1 MKIRILSDVCDEVR
15 SYTAGE
21 VVDLP
26 NDKAARFVAVGVAE
40 ETGTAKATTK
50 AAPEAAALEDEAE
63 RATLP
68 PAKKRGG

>member
-1 MKIRILSDVCDEVR
+1 MKIRILSDVSDEIR
-15 SYTAGE
+15 AYAAGE

-40 ETGTAKATTK
+40 EAATAK
-50 AAPEAAALEDEAE
+50 AAPEAATLADEHE

>member
-1 MKIRILSDVCDEVR
+1 MKIRILSDVCDEIRV
-15 SYTAGE
+15 YAAGE

-26 NDKAARFVAVGVAE
+26 NDRAARFVAVGVAE
-40 ETGTAKATTK
+40 EAGATATTK
-50 AAPEAAALEDEAE
+50 AAPEAAALADESE